1 MPSTASRSLR
11 PARPILA
18 ADPKWFN
25 KARLRFAPIPET
37 SSITDLLTCLERKSR
52 FLLTTKLQNKTS
64 KVTIDA
70 LSKLLSRVPKRA
82 RKTITLDNG
91 GEFYQHQRLP
101 VQAYFCDPHA
111 PWQRG
116 AIENANG
123 VLRRALPR
131 KTNINQFNDQD
142 IEDIMWTYNTTPR
155 KCLGFLTPLEAFVKS
170 LGVALEI

>member
-1 MPSTASRSLR
+1 MRPTKAHLRSAPGHWEADLMHFAGQR
-11 PARPILA
+11 PA
-18 ADPKWFN
+18 
-25 KARLRFAPIPET
+25 
-37 SSITDLLTCLERKSR
+37 LLTCLERKSR